1 MRVDRNFEAGCHGGD
16 AQRFRDA
23 TAFGQI
29 RLPNADHIIFQ
40 HTGEFKAGE
49 VILASGKRRA
59 AKTMSLGIGTVI
71 MRGEGF
77 FQPADIQPVHLRHHL
92 PHLRDIVANIGVG
105 QDFQIM
111 AKGIAHRFHAGNIIA
126 HRIAHAKLHRLVSRF
141 HMGRRFIKQLRGR
154 LIAKCHTTGIGR
166 HGTGRATEQLV
177 QRQVQ
182 RLALG
187 IP

>member
-1 MRVDRNFEAGCHGGD
+1 MRVDRNLKSRRHGGD
-16 AQRFRDA
+16 AHGLGHA
-23 TAFGQI
+23 AAFGQI

-40 HTGEFKAGE
+40 HAGEFKAGE

-77 FQPADIQPVHLRHHL
+77 FQPADIQPVHLRQHL
-92 PHLRDIVANIGVG
+92 AHLRDIVADIGVG
-105 QDFQIM
+105 QDLKLT
-111 AKGIAHRFHAGNIIA
+111 AEGIAHRFHARNIIA
-126 HRIAHAKLHRLVSRF
+126 HRITNAKLHGLVARF
-141 HMGRRFIKQLRGR
+141 HMRRGFINQLRRR
-154 LIAKCHTTGIGR
+154 LIAKRDATGIGR
-166 HGTGRATEQLV
+166 HRPRGTAEQFI

>member
-1 MRVDRNFEAGCHGGD
+1 MRVDRNLKGRRHGGD

-23 TAFGQI
+23 AAFGQI

-40 HTGEFKAGE
+40 HAGEFKAGE
-49 VILASGKRRA
+49 VIFASGKRRA
-59 AKTMSLGIGTVI
+59 AKTMSLSIGTVI

-92 PHLRDIVANIGVG
+92 PHLRDIVADIGVG
-105 QDFQIM
+105 QDFQFM
-111 AKGIAHRFHAGNIIA
+111 PEGIAHRFHARNIIA
-126 HRIAHAKLHRLVSRF
+126 HGITNAELHGLVARF
-141 HMGRRFIKQLRGR
+141 HMGRGFINQLRRR
-154 LIAKCHTTGIGR
+154 LIAKRHTTGIGR
-166 HGTGRATEQLV
+166 HRPRGTTQQLV
-177 QRQVQ
+177 KRQVQ